1 MLKQEISR
9 LVQFLQMLRLLH
21 QNCSAGQNRSNKRLA
36 SEPKLSWS
44 KHSVCVSAR
53 RLRRLCMDNVFN
65 RFARQF
71 LVFVAALVFLA
82 VSTLALIHGHVDS
95 KSADES
101 HCAMC
106 VAVPQLCQNPI
117 CFSRWG

>member
-1 MLKQEISR
+1 
-9 LVQFLQMLRLLH
+9 
-21 QNCSAGQNRSNKRLA
+21 
-36 SEPKLSWS
+36 
-44 KHSVCVSAR
+44 
-53 RLRRLCMDNVFN
+53 MDNVFN

-106 VAVPQLCQNPI
+106 MAVHSATHVVATPI
-117 CFSRWG
+117 ITLFFTAVDDPFLAPLKNLTIAFAWPTLDKDRAPPSL